1 MNCYRFPDE
10 STFLALA
17 AAEGLIATNE
27 DGNETLITSSH
38 THSIDVIGTIY
49 EGGTYDAEGEVIDPP
64 VALDGWHV
72 NTSAGFAP
80 EAWDSYLVVVNSPA
94 RVFLGG
100 PTQAPSTDVLEEIV
114 A

>member
-27 DGNETLITSSH
+27 DGIETLITSSH

-49 EGGTYDAEGEVIDPP
+49 EGGTYDEQGEVITPP
-64 VALDGWHV
+64 VALDGFHV
-72 NTSAGFAP
+72 NTMALAP
-80 EAWDSYLVVVNSPA
+80 EAWDSYLVVVNSPV
-94 RVFLGG
+94 RIFLGG
-100 PTQAPSTDVLEEIV
+100 PTQAPSTDVLEAI
-114 A
+114 AQ

>member
-17 AAEGLIATNE
+17 AAEGLIATDE

-38 THSIDVIGTIY
+38 THSIDPVGVIY
-49 EGGTYDAEGEVIDPP
+49 EGGTYDEEGEVIDPP
-64 VALDGWHV
+64 LALDGYHV
-72 NTSAGFAP
+72 NTMGLAP
-80 EAWDSYLVVVNSPA
+80 EAWDEFLVVVNSPA

-100 PTQAPSTDVLEEIV
+100 PTQAPSTDVLEQITQ
-114 A
+114 